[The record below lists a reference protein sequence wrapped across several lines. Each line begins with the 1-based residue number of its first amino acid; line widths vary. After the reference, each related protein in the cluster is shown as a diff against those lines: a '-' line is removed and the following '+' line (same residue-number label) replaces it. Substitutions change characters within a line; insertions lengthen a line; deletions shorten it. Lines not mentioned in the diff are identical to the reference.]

1 MVDIRKLKVIILAD
15 ENPTNTL
22 KVNDHVFTKDEAI
35 ELSKNLLEC
44 AYPVSYTNLT
54 LPTSDPG

>member
-44 AYPVSYTNLT
+44 AYL
-54 LPTSDPG
+54 LEEQALRLKDE